1 MSDETPLTF
10 IPDGL
15 GRQPAEV
22 LDALICAVWES
33 RFTPRDPRIRGVIA
47 AGQWLGQVRQHGPVS
62 GEDRAPVHAAVV
74 DEHDAALAVVF
85 GLPHAHRDV
94 ETDWAQGVVDMLT
107 YAMGAAADVPV
118 PLVHQQAPPS
128 AA

>member
-1 MSDETPLTF
+1 MSDEPALVF
-10 IPDGL
+10 IADGL

-22 LDALICAVWES
+22 LDALICALWES
-33 RFTPRDPRIRGVIA
+33 QFTPRDARTRGVIA

-62 GEDRAPVHAAVV
+62 GEDRAPVRQALV

-94 ETDWAQGVVDMLT
+94 EPDWAQGVADMLA
-107 YAMGAAADVPV
+107 YARGTAPDAPV
-118 PLVHQQAPPS
+118 PLVHRQAPPS